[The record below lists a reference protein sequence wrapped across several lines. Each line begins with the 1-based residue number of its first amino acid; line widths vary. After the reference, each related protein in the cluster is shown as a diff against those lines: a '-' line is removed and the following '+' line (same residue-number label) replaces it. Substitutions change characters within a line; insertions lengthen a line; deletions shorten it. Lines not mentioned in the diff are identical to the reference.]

1 MIKLENISSGYGVR
15 EVLSGLSAEFEGG
28 RLTAIVGP
36 NGCGKSTLLK
46 TVNGII
52 PATSGQVT
60 VDGIPTTAMT
70 RRQIAHKIAYLAQG
84 NDTPDMTV
92 EQLVL
97 QGRFP
102 HLHYPRRYGESDYAA
117 VRSALERTDMTKY
130 AAAHL
135 DTLSGGLR
143 QTAYIAMALAQD
155 TPFIL
160 LDEPTTY
167 LDVSHQLGL
176 MRTLMGL
183 TGTGKGVVA
192 VLHDLPLA
200 FTFAHSIV
208 VMDGG
213 RIVCAGGP
221 QDVCHSGAIE
231 RVFGVVLRQDG
242 DYHYSYN
249 K

>member
-1 MIKLENISSGYGVR
+1 MIRLENISSGYGGR
-15 EVLSGLSAEFEGG
+15 TVLSRLSATFERGK
-28 RLTAIVGP
+28 LTAVVGP
-36 NGCGKSTLLK
+36 NGSGKSTLLK

-52 PATSGQVT
+52 PALSGQVT
-60 VDGIPTTAMT
+60 VDGVPTSTMT
-70 RRQIAHKIAYLAQG
+70 RRQIAHKMAYLAQG
-84 NDTPDMTV
+84 NHTPDMTV

-102 HLHYPRRYGESDYAA
+102 YLHYPCSYGEADYAA
-117 VRSALERTDMTKY
+117 VAAALEQVDMTKY
-130 AAAHL
+130 ASAHL

-167 LDVSHQLGL
+167 LDVSHQLSL
-176 MRTLMGL
+176 MATLEAL
-183 TGTGKGVVA
+183 VSQGKGIVA

-200 FTFAHSIV
+200 FTFAHSVV
-208 VMDGG
+208 VMEEGSIVCSGTPEAVCESG
-213 RIVCAGGP
+213 RIEG
-221 QDVCHSGAIE
+221 
-231 RVFGVVLRQDG
+231 VFGVKLLYDG
-242 DYHYSYN
+242 DYRYSYN